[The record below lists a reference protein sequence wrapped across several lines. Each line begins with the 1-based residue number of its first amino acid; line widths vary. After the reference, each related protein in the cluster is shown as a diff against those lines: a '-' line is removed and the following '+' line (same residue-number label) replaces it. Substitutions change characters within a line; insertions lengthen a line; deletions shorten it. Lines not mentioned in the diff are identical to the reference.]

1 MKPFCLRMDLVC
13 SIAIV
18 VGCSC
23 LPSSQIGV
31 AFEAGS
37 PSACLGQ
44 YAYATTLHAEKYI
57 ACWLTIVADGKTPL
71 KRALH

>member
-1 MKPFCLRMDLVC
+1 LV
-13 SIAIV
+13 AHAY
-18 VGCSC
+18 
-23 LPSSQIGV
+23 LPQQIGV

-44 YAYATTLHAEKYI
+44 YAHATTLHAEKYI
-57 ACWLTIVADGKTPL
+57 ACWLTIVADGKTPW